1 MIKWKFKD
9 KSEQITRTS
18 LKAKAIIGVVLCVM
32 LISIFAADD
41 WQQKRFA
48 ILQYGYC
55 SMEQRQYEEAIVAFK
70 EYLNV
75 DSDIYWYLIEYS
87 NNENYS
93 RKKSRNAWK
102 SVCYYRK
109 NIRKSRG
116 INGGTMLAP
125 LFFIESF
132 LLWILEIVKSFLNK
146 MNFLIK

>member
-32 LISIFAADD
+32 LISIFVVDD

-93 RKKSRNAWK
+93 RKKVK
-102 SVCYYRK
+102 ECLEKCMLLQK
-109 NIRKSRG
+109 NIRKSQG

-132 LLWILEIVKSFLNK
+132 LLWLLEFALPEH
-146 MNFLIK
+146 

>member
-32 LISIFAADD
+32 LISIFVVDD
-41 WQQKRFA
+41 CQQKRFA

-87 NNENYS
+87 NNENYY
-93 RKKSRNAWK
+93 RKKVK
-102 SVCYYRK
+102 ECLEK
-109 NIRKSRG
+109 C
-116 INGGTMLAP
+116 ML
-125 LFFIESF
+125 LQ
-132 LLWILEIVKSFLNK
+132 KK
-146 MNFLIK
+146 Y

>member
-32 LISIFAADD
+32 LISIFVVDD

-93 RKKSRNAWK
+93 RKKVK
-102 SVCYYRK
+102 ECLEKCMLLQK
-109 NIRKSRG
+109 NIRKSQG
-116 INGGTMLAP
+116 INGGTMLTP

-132 LLWILEIVKSFLNK
+132 LLWLLEFALPEH
-146 MNFLIK
+146 

>member
-32 LISIFAADD
+32 LISIFVVDD

-70 EYLNV
+70 ECGR
-75 DSDIYWYLIEYS
+75 EYPCDP
-87 NNENYS
+87 E
-93 RKKSRNAWK
+93 RN
-102 SVCYYRK
+102 
-109 NIRKSRG
+109 G
-116 INGGTMLAP
+116 
-125 LFFIESF
+125 
-132 LLWILEIVKSFLNK
+132 
-146 MNFLIK
+146 

>member
-32 LISIFAADD
+32 LISIFVVDD
-41 WQQKRFA
+41 WQQKRFE
-48 ILQYGYC
+48 ILLYGYC

-93 RKKSRNAWK
+93 RKKVK
-102 SVCYYRK
+102 ECLEK
-109 NIRKSRG
+109 C
-116 INGGTMLAP
+116 ML
-125 LFFIESF
+125 LQ
-132 LLWILEIVKSFLNK
+132 KK
-146 MNFLIK
+146 Y

>member
-9 KSEQITRTS
+9 KSEQITRIS

-32 LISIFAADD
+32 LISIFAADN

-55 SMEQRQYEEAIVAFK
+55 SMEQRQYKEAIVAFK

-116 INGGTMLAP
+116 IKGGT
-125 LFFIESF
+125 
-132 LLWILEIVKSFLNK
+132 VK
-146 MNFLIK
+146 

>member
-18 LKAKAIIGVVLCVM
+18 LKVKAIIGVVLCVM
-32 LISIFAADD
+32 LISIFVADD

-93 RKKSRNAWK
+93 RKKVK
-102 SVCYYRK
+102 ECLEKCMLLQK

-116 INGGTMLAP
+116 INGGTILAP
-125 LFFIESF
+125 LFFIEFF
-132 LLWILEIVKSFLNK
+132 LLWILEFALPEH
-146 MNFLIK
+146 

>member
-32 LISIFAADD
+32 LISIIVVDD

-93 RKKSRNAWK
+93 RKKVK
-102 SVCYYRK
+102 ECLEK
-109 NIRKSRG
+109 C
-116 INGGTMLAP
+116 ML
-125 LFFIESF
+125 LQ
-132 LLWILEIVKSFLNK
+132 KK
-146 MNFLIK
+146 Y

>member
-18 LKAKAIIGVVLCVM
+18 LKAKAIIGVVLCAM
-32 LISIFAADD
+32 LISIFTADD

-93 RKKSRNAWK
+93 RKKVK
-102 SVCYYRK
+102 ECLEKCMLLQK

-132 LLWILEIVKSFLNK
+132 LLWILEFALLEHRAVQ
-146 MNFLIK
+146 